1 MFFGPNT
8 LAFFQKSN
16 FNDTSI
22 KMADILPRFGLKKP
36 FLRDFKPK
44 PKSTFFPFQKTD
56 HFQDQF
62 LILHSSMGNDGIP
75 MKLIGGI
82 VP

>member
-44 PKSTFFPFQKTD
+44 SKSTFFPFPKQCD
-56 HFQDQF
+56 FQDQF
-62 LILHSSMGNDGIP
+62 LVLHSFMGIDGMLMI
-75 MKLIGGI
+75 LTGVL